1 MSAAD
6 AKSGGDDEEEE
17 LDDELD
23 DELEA
28 DDDDEE
34 DGEDDEDEEGD
45 DDEDKDGDGDLRE
58 TRAAVGGHGVGSFQ
72 NADAQAWIAEL
83 VESDGADLVEAAIDD
98 VNEGDPGGPVGAAEA
113 AIAIAAA
120 EVVAAARGKPRKD
133 IPEAV
138 RSWTKAKHLAHHYD
152 LGRRARLAV
161 ERVLEDSELAD
172 AWTETEDA
180 DAWRA
185 DVEGLLARL
194 VKDPA

>member
-1 MSAAD
+1 M
-6 AKSGGDDEEEE
+6 
-17 LDDELD
+17 
-23 DELEA
+23 
-28 DDDDEE
+28 
-34 DGEDDEDEEGD
+34 
-45 DDEDKDGDGDLRE
+45 
-58 TRAAVGGHGVGSFQ
+58 GGHGVGSFQ
-72 NADAQAWIAEL
+72 NADAQAWVAEL
-83 VESDGADLVEAAIDD
+83 VESDGADMVETAIDD

-172 AWTETEDA
+172 AWDRDRGRRRVA
-180 DAWRA
+180 RRRRGAARA
-185 DVEGLLARL
+185 AGEGSGQGGGL
-194 VKDPA
+194 PPPPPP